1 MQQLNDR
8 QKAGLFIVTML
19 IFMKFI
25 LVPWL
30 GWVQERSESIQQLI
44 FSQDK
49 LQQVNEKNQIL
60 AQQQQQIEAS
70 FQKLEAIWLDKPAHQ
85 ISVESLQYL
94 ESVSQQYGV
103 EVRTKNA
110 GTVQKAGS
118 AEFLPVNFIVSG
130 TAESVLSMLAALEN
144 GVPKTVVA
152 TGLYSRPN
160 AVSKTMIANLELQ
173 ILVKGQVQ

>member
-1 MQQLNDR
+1 MQQINDR
-8 QKAGLFIVTML
+8 QKVGLFVVTML
-19 IFMKFI
+19 IFMKFL

-30 GWVQERSESIQQLI
+30 GWVQERAESIQQLL
-44 FSQDK
+44 FSKDK
-49 LQQVNEKNQIL
+49 LKQVNGKNQML
-60 AQQQQQIEAS
+60 GEQQQQIEAS
-70 FQKLEAIWLDKPAHQ
+70 FIKLEEIWLDKPAHQ

-94 ESVSQQYGV
+94 ENVSKQHHV

-110 GTVQKAGS
+110 GNLQKAGS

-130 TAESVLSMLAALEN
+130 PAENVLSMVAALET
-144 GVPKTVVA
+144 GIPKTIIA

-173 ILVKGQVQ
+173 VLVKGQLQ